1 MRSCGGDMKPS
12 VGSRPT
18 RSVVCCRGALDTVS
32 LGLGNPP
39 RCRMGVKKFC
49 ARSAVSQHTVLGY
62 CTPQLS
68 PHAYLRSYMVS
79 HRHISSNLLTTF
91 LSLVFRSTFRELG
104 CLDPTTSVPCLVI
117 FVFSEKRIGGVC
129 SYAYAHCLRARKVL
143 RQQLRHGV
151 CCVHSLASTCWY
163 SARG

>member
-104 CLDPTTSVPCLVI
+104 CLDPATHVRPVPGHFL
-117 FVFSEKRIGGVC
+117 FS
-129 SYAYAHCLRARKVL
+129 RKAN
-143 RQQLRHGV
+143 RRSTQLRTLSPCTQSPTTAAATWGML
-151 CCVHSLASTCWY
+151 CSLP
-163 SARG
+163 RFHLLV

>member
-1 MRSCGGDMKPS
+1 
-12 VGSRPT
+12 VGLIGTHRRYQT
-18 RSVVCCRGALDTVS
+18 AERVVFCRGALDTMS

-104 CLDPTTSVPCLVI
+104 CLDPATSVPCLVI
-117 FVFSEKRIGGVC
+117 FVFF
-129 SYAYAHCLRARKVL
+129 RKAN
-143 RQQLRHGV
+143 RRSMQLRTLSPCTQSPTTAAATWGML
-151 CCVHSLASTCWY
+151 CSLP
-163 SARG
+163 RFHLLV